1 VNGVDWPDI
10 CIGIILAIAVI
21 KGFSRGFV
29 AELAGIAA
37 LVVGLIAPWWY
48 NGSADAQIASIGR
61 ISTGQAHIV
70 GMVLTGIAAY
80 IVILVAAAILGRI
93 AKLPI
98 IGTGNALAGAI
109 VGLIKGAIVVWLLLF
124 VALCFPLTP
133 QVRQQLRD
141 ARLTGYFT
149 AFDDTASDAVRRF
162 APPFAQPV
170 VAPLF
175 QRHDL

>member
-10 CIGIILAIAVI
+10 CIGIILVIGTI
-21 KGFSRGFV
+21 KGFSRGLV
-29 AELAGIAA
+29 AELAGIVA

-48 NGSADAQIASIGR
+48 NGAADAQIASIGK

-80 IVILVAAAILGRI
+80 IVVLVAAAILGRI

-109 VGLIKGAIVVWLLLF
+109 AGFIKGAVVVWLLLF

-133 QVRQQLRD
+133 QIRQQLRE
-141 ARLTGYFT
+141 AHLTGYFT

-170 VAPLF
+170 IAPLF
-175 QRHDL
+175 QRHEL

>member
-29 AELAGIAA
+29 AELTGIAA
-37 LVVGLIAPWWY
+37 LVAGFVAPWWY
-48 NGSADAQIASIGR
+48 NGAADVQIASIGR

-80 IVILVAAAILGRI
+80 VVVLVAATILGRI

-109 VGLIKGAIVVWLLLF
+109 VGLIKGAVVVWVLLF

-133 QVRQQLRD
+133 EVRQQLRD
-141 ARLTGYFT
+141 AHLTGYFT